1 MSITDEH
8 RLWLSLGICK
18 MKFHLR
24 VMTPDDIHAGMRLKE
39 IAGWNQTRGDWE
51 RFLRASPHGCF
62 VAEIDAEVVGTVATI
77 SYEGRFAWI
86 GMVLVDPA
94 RRGQGFGTKL
104 LERAIEYLDGCGIPS
119 VKLDATPQGK
129 PLYEKL
135 GFVCEYEIE
144 RWQWQRAPAPHVT
157 VGAGLLTEEIL
168 DQDRE
173 IFGAD
178 RGSLLRSIALENPAF
193 VLHTRR
199 EGKLTGYSFG
209 RQGALADHLGPWV
222 ALDESS
228 ARNLL
233 DEFLLRS
240 CGGKVFVDGLRNSSW
255 ALKLLR
261 ERGFQFAR
269 SLTRMYRGRNDFPGR
284 PDLQGA
290 ILGPEFG

>member
-1 MSITDEH
+1 MD
-8 RLWLSLGICK
+8 
-18 MKFHLR
+18 FHLR
-24 VMTPDDIHAGMRLKE
+24 VMTPDDIPAGMRLKE
-39 IAGWNQTRGDWE
+39 IAGWNQTLGDWE

-62 VAEIDAEVVGTVATI
+62 VAETDGDVVGTVATI

-94 RRGQGFGTKL
+94 WRGHGIGTRL
-104 LERAIEYLDGCGIPS
+104 LEKAIEYLEGCALPS
-119 VKLDATPQGK
+119 MKLDATPQGK

-135 GFVCEYEIE
+135 GFTSEYEIE
-144 RWQWQRAPAPHVT
+144 RWQLQRVPVPEVT
-157 VGAGLLTEEIL
+157 GGAGSLTEETIV
-168 DQDRE
+168 QDRE

-178 RGSLLRSIALENPAF
+178 RSSLLRSVALENPAL
-193 VLHTRR
+193 VLQARSQ
-199 EGKLTGYSFG
+199 GKLTGYSFG
-209 RQGALADHLGPWV
+209 RRGALADHLGPWV
-222 ALDESS
+222 AQDESS
-228 ARNLL
+228 ACDLL

-240 CGGKVFVDGLRNSSW
+240 RGDKVFVDGMRNNPW